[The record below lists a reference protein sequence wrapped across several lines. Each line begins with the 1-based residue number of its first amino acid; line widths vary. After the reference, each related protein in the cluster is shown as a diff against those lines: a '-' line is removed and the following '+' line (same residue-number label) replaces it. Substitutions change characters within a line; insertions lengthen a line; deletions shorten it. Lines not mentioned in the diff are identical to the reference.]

1 MLASVL
7 EGVAMKKVLMAKE
20 LPGPGLVLVQL
31 GPTEFVLNVGENT
44 Q

>member
-1 MLASVL
+1 VANEVD
-7 EGVAMKKVLMAKE
+7 GVAIKNVLMARE